1 MTIEEKDLLLKDL
14 IARLPYGVKIALKNN
29 GSYHHDNVAKK
40 GDITIDKLKG
50 FTGSYFNIYHSN
62 PLDWD
67 WFDDD
72 IDIEDIKP
80 YLLPLSSMTEVQ
92 KKEFISV
99 AGYEA
104 SEEDCGRHKETY
116 YYDMVGHEHN
126 FYPNSEA
133 IDWLNAHHFDYR
145 DLIEKGLANDATGL
159 NIY

>member
-1 MTIEEKDLLLKDL
+1 MKEEDKKLLLKDL

-50 FTGSYFNIYHSN
+50 FTGSYFTIYHNN

-67 WFDDD
+67 WYDDD

-80 YLLPLSSMTEVQ
+80 YLFPLSSMTAEQ
-92 KKEFISV
+92 EEELKNIYYSYNGMFQYAERIFDKIPFSKMKYFPYQIEEFFN
-99 AGYEA
+99 
-104 SEEDCGRHKETY
+104 R
-116 YYDMVGHEHN
+116 N
-126 FYPNSEA
+126 
-133 IDWLNAHHFDYR
+133 HFDYR
-145 DLIEKGLANDATGL
+145 GLIKKGLAIDSTNK